1 MQNLITYL
9 KKHKIKAII
18 LVIAL
23 IWYALC
29 LPKELFNNPTSTVI
43 TSSNNTLLGAK
54 IAKDGQWR
62 FPATDTIPEKFKI
75 CLLQFEDEYFY
86 KHPGFNPISIFKAI
100 QQNLKSNSIKRGGST
115 LTQQVV
121 RLSRK
126 NKPRTYFEKIKEL
139 ILSTRVEVKYSK
151 EVILKFYTNNAP
163 FGGNV
168 VGLEAA
174 SWRYFN
180 RDSKNLS
187 WAESAT
193 LAVLPNAPSLIFPG
207 KNQERLLKKRNRL
220 LKKLMEAELIDNLT
234 YKLAIQ
240 ETLPQKPY
248 ALPQIAPHLLQR
260 LSLSNNGEQI
270 QTTLDLRLQNQV
282 NDLVKTHYNNLKQ
295 NEIYNAA
302 VIVLDVKTRNV
313 LAYIGNTPT
322 TKQHQKDVDIITKGR
337 STGSVLKP
345 FLYAAQ
351 IDAGE
356 LLPNMLIPDV
366 PTQFG
371 NYTPQNY
378 NKTFDGAVPAKKAL
392 SRSLNIPSV
401 KMLQD
406 FGLDRFYHYLK
417 ALKLKDIDRNAN
429 HYGLTLILGGAESN
443 LWDLTKSYAG
453 FAGTINHYN
462 EFSSQYY
469 TKEFSEPNLFANY
482 KVNFG
487 DLTHSKTIFGAA
499 ATYLTFDS
507 LKEVNRPEEDENW
520 SFFDDSK
527 QIAWKTGT
535 SYGFKDAWAIGS
547 TKDYIVGVWVGNADG
562 EGRPGL
568 VGVQAAAPL
577 LFDVFDALPKS
588 SWFSKPF
595 DDMTE
600 VSICKKSGSRATD
613 LCNETVKEFIPTSG
627 LKLAPCKYHK
637 QIHLDQSGLYQVNSS
652 CETLQNMTSTSWFEL
667 PALMAYYYKSKNP
680 FYKDMPPFRND
691 CISESQPNMQF
702 IYPKK
707 NSVVYLP
714 KGLDEVIK
722 DLVLKVACNTPEKKL
737 FWYIDNQYIKTT
749 KSIHEIAIQPKKGT
763 HLVTVID
770 EKGNEILREFEVSE

>member
-1 MQNLITYL
+1 VT
-9 KKHKIKAII
+9 
-18 LVIAL
+18 L
-23 IWYALC
+23 IWYAFC

-43 TSSNNTLLGAK
+43 TSSNNMLLGAK

-62 FPATDTIPEKFKI
+62 FPVTDTIPEKFKI

-100 QQNLKSNSIKRGGST
+100 QQNLKSNSVKRGGST

-126 NKPRTYFEKIKEL
+126 NKSRTYFEKLKEL
-139 ILSTRVEVKYSK
+139 VLSTRVEVKYSK
-151 EVILKFYTNNAP
+151 ESILSFYTNNAP

-180 RDSKNLS
+180 RDSKSLS

-220 LKKLMEAELIDNLT
+220 LKKLMEAELIDSLI

-260 LSLSNNGEQI
+260 LSQSHNGEQI
-270 QTTLDLRLQNQV
+270 QTTLDVRLQNQV
-282 NDLVKTHYNNLKQ
+282 NNLVKTHYNNLKQ

-313 LAYIGNTPT
+313 LAYVGNTPT

-351 IDAGE
+351 LDAGE

-366 PTQFG
+366 PAQFG

-378 NKTFDGAVPAKKAL
+378 NKTFDGAVPAKQAL

-453 FAGTINHYN
+453 LAGTINHYN
-462 EFSSQYY
+462 ELSSQYY
-469 TKEFSEPNLFANY
+469 TKEFSEPNLFANHE
-482 KVNFG
+482 VNFG

-547 TKDYIVGVWVGNADG
+547 TKDYVVGVWVGNADG

-577 LFDVFDALPKS
+577 LFDVFDVLPKS
-588 SWFSKPF
+588 TWFSKPF

-600 VSICKKSGSRATD
+600 VSICKQSGSRATN
-613 LCNETVKEFIPTSG
+613 LCIETVKEYIPTTG

-637 QIHLDQSGLYQVNSS
+637 QIHLDLSGLYQVNSS
-652 CETLQNMTSTSWFEL
+652 CENLENISSSSWFEL

-680 FYKDMPPFRND
+680 FYKDMPPFRFD
-691 CISESQPNMQF
+691 CNSESQPNMQF

-714 KGLDEVIK
+714 KGLDEVVN
-722 DLVLKVACNTPEKKL
+722 DLVLKVAYNTPEKTL
-737 FWYIDNQYIKTT
+737 FWYIDNQFIKTT
-749 KSIHEIAIQPKKGT
+749 TSIHELAIQPKKGT

-770 EKGNEILREFEVSE
+770 EKGNEISRAFEVSE

>member
-1 MQNLITYL
+1 M
-9 KKHKIKAII
+9 
-18 LVIAL
+18 
-23 IWYALC
+23 
-29 LPKELFNNPTSTVI
+29 
-43 TSSNNTLLGAK
+43 
-54 IAKDGQWR
+54 
-62 FPATDTIPEKFKI
+62 
-75 CLLQFEDEYFY
+75 
-86 KHPGFNPISIFKAI
+86 
-100 QQNLKSNSIKRGGST
+100 
-115 LTQQVV
+115 
-121 RLSRK
+121 
-126 NKPRTYFEKIKEL
+126 
-139 ILSTRVEVKYSK
+139 
-151 EVILKFYTNNAP
+151 
-163 FGGNV
+163 
-168 VGLEAA
+168 
-174 SWRYFN
+174 
-180 RDSKNLS
+180 
-187 WAESAT
+187 
-193 LAVLPNAPSLIFPG
+193 
-207 KNQERLLKKRNRL
+207 
-220 LKKLMEAELIDNLT
+220 
-234 YKLAIQ
+234 
-240 ETLPQKPY
+240 PQKPY
-248 ALPQIAPHLLQR
+248 ALPRIAPHLLQR

-270 QTTLDLRLQNQV
+270 QTTLDVRLQNQV
-282 NDLVKTHYNNLKQ
+282 NGLVKTHYNNLSQ

-313 LAYIGNTPT
+313 LAYVGNTPT

-337 STGSVLKP
+337 STGSILKP

-351 IDAGE
+351 LDAGE

-417 ALKLKDIDRNAN
+417 ALKLNDINKNAN
-429 HYGLTLILGGAESN
+429 HYGLTLILGGGESN

-469 TKEFSEPNLFANY
+469 TKEFSEPNLFANK
-482 KVNFG
+482 KVDFG
-487 DLTHSKTIFGAA
+487 DLTDSKTIFGAA

-547 TKDYIVGVWVGNADG
+547 TKDYVVGVWVGNADG

-568 VGVQAAAPL
+568 VGVKAAAPL

-588 SWFSKPF
+588 TWFSKPL
-595 DDMTE
+595 DDMVE
-600 VSICKKSGSRATD
+600 VSICKQSGSRATN
-613 LCNETVKEFIPTSG
+613 LCMEKIEEFIPTSG

-652 CETLQNMTSTSWFEL
+652 CEKLENITATSWFEL

-680 FYKDMPPFRND
+680 FYKDMPPFRLD
-691 CISESQPNMQF
+691 CISESQANMQF

-714 KGLDEVIK
+714 KDLDEVVN
-722 DLVLKVACNTPEKKL
+722 DLVLKVAYNTPEKTL
-737 FWYIDNQYIKTT
+737 FWYIDSKFIKTT
-749 KSIHEIAIQPKKGT
+749 TSIHELAILPKKGT

-770 EKGNEILREFEVSE
+770 EKGNEISREFEVSE